1 MTKSTVLLKIIP
13 LLIVAAAT
21 LPLAADAGRERV
33 VFVCAHPDDLA
44 GCSGTALLLA
54 EKFDVRVIDFTKG
67 EGGLGGVPGWLHGED
82 AHGGG
87 ARRVRDAW
95 Q

>member
-1 MTKSTVLLKIIP
+1 MKLSTANYKLPTVLSFF
-13 LLIVAAAT
+13 AAALLSAST
-21 LPLAADAGRERV
+21 AFGAERERV

-67 EGGLGGVPGWLHGED
+67 E
-82 AHGGG
+82 
-87 ARRVRDAW
+87 
-95 Q
+95 